1 MWENLKKTC
10 LINQKAQAI
19 LELATFGSVVLFCLA
34 LLIHFGLQ
42 MNYQQNVQMQA
53 FRKGLKLA
61 YYKQGPSSQAGLTVI
76 KDKPVVDPR
85 DRWGFA
91 DRVSVGSGAAVT
103 WSNSLNGVY
112 VNEISEEPDD
122 RDMPRTY
129 IEVNKKT
136 DADKAQIK
144 DGMGLE
150 DKEINDNLDKGRV
163 GTKEKGVF
171 TTGDWKKVDVGSLP
185 PIPYLGIYLEDSKH
199 EHGTKDYFPL
209 AVSPQNI
216 KVFEDPQDPQQKY
229 AVYQYAGLKRTLSS
243 VVLIPNDT
251 EYIKFK
257 EGKSRAVSVIAVK
270 GTHKCDDD
278 NYCGTL
284 KDIIYIEPSA
294 GEIDTYYVEVKPGD
308 KDKTLQDKQG
318 LLMDSDKEMNYGSG
332 AKITVTQTNK
342 KISTITESSATQ
354 KITHKIRLNDKS
366 IQNVPVTF
374 TPNQT
379 YNYEVQHE

>member
-61 YYKQGPSSQAGLTVI
+61 YYKQGPNSQAGLAVI
-76 KDKPVVDPR
+76 KDKPAVDPR

-103 WSNSLNGVY
+103 WSNTLNGVY
-112 VNEISEEPDD
+112 VNDVNETPDD
-122 RDMPRTY
+122 RDMSRTY
-129 IEVNKKT
+129 IEINKE
-136 DADKAQIK
+136 AG
-144 DGMGLE
+144 GMGLG

-163 GTKEKGVF
+163 GTKDKGVF
-171 TTGDWKKVDVGSLP
+171 TTGNWKKIDSGGLISV
-185 PIPYLGIYLEDSKH
+185 GIYLEDSKH

-216 KVFEDPQDPQQKY
+216 KVFEDPQDPQQKS

-243 VVLIPNDT
+243 VVLIPNAV
-251 EYIKFK
+251 ELSKFN

-270 GTHKCDDD
+270 GTDKCDGE

-284 KDIIYIEPSA
+284 KEILYIEPSA

-332 AKITVTQTNK
+332 AKLTVTETDK

-354 KITHKIRLNDKS
+354 TITHKVRLNDGS
-366 IQNVPVTF
+366 VVEVPVIF
-374 TPNQT
+374 KPKQT
-379 YNYEVQHE
+379 YNYEVKHE

>member
-1 MWENLKKTC
+1 MWENLKTNYM
-10 LINQKAQAI
+10 INQKAQTI
-19 LELATFGSVVLFCLA
+19 LELATFGSMVLFCLA

-61 YYKQGPSSQAGLTVI
+61 YYKQGPNSQAGLAVI
-76 KDKPVVDPR
+76 KDKPAVDPR

-103 WSNSLNGVY
+103 WSNTLNGVY
-112 VNEISEEPDD
+112 VNDISETPDD

-129 IEVNKKT
+129 IEINKE
-136 DADKAQIK
+136 AG
-144 DGMGLE
+144 GMGLE
-150 DKEINDNLDKGRV
+150 NEEINDNLDKDRV
-163 GTKEKGVF
+163 GTKDKGVF
-171 TTGDWKKVDVGSLP
+171 TTGDWRKIDSGALIYV
-185 PIPYLGIYLEDSKH
+185 GIYLEDSKH

-209 AVSPQNI
+209 AVSPQDI
-216 KVFEDPQDPQQKY
+216 RVFEDPQDPQQKS

-243 VVLIPNDT
+243 VVLIPNAA
-251 EYIKFK
+251 ELSKFN
-257 EGKSRAVSVIAVK
+257 EGKSRGVSVIAVK
-270 GTHKCDDD
+270 GNLNKCDDD

-284 KDIIYIEPSA
+284 KEILYIEPSA
-294 GEIDTYYVEVKPGD
+294 GQIDTYYVDVKPWD

-332 AKITVTQTNK
+332 AKLTVTQTDK

-354 KITHKIRLNDKS
+354 TITHKVRLNDGS
-366 IQNVPVTF
+366 VVEVPVIF
-374 TPNQT
+374 KPKKQT
-379 YNYEVQHE
+379 YNYEVKHE